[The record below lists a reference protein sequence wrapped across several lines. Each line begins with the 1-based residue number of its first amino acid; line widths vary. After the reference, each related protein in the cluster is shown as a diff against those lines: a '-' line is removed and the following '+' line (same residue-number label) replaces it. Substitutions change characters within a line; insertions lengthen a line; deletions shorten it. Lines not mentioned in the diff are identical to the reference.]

1 MKPTWKIGIIVAAV
15 PLIIIAVIL
24 WGSYKEA
31 RFDLVSLPDNGVVLN
46 NEQETLQFQKGN
58 TLYRS
63 WNSDQLIA
71 KNDKEDTRNQI
82 MKSAILYLDKEAL
95 MFTENV
101 PVIDTNGV
109 SSKLK
114 GNKVYESKGSTYQ
127 YNKSE
132 INEKSVVKLANRQ
145 YFLNADA
152 TLYLGGEKIK
162 EVSKPLLLIDKTG
175 SVTIYENKKKSRYLG
190 HMTLKINDD
199 TILDASSE
207 IYTIGDRKIDL
218 ASFGGT
224 DNEKLVV
231 KEDEQKDKK
240 EAEKKKE
247 EEKQKELAEKETEK
261 NNETKEANGSNDA
274 NDNKVASKDNQSAED
289 KSNGLNAT
297 KKYGND
303 LKVGNGSSNKGTKNS
318 PGNNDSGS
326 SGGSNGK
333 GPKDGLD
340 KIDDYEAVL
349 RKLDEL
355 NKKLER
361 NIPVLRIGYI
371 SPNVTST
378 KVSYSYADPNNTLI
392 GVTKISAVD
401 EKTGKTVNTQYVSA
415 VDTEALLTDL
425 SPNGKYH
432 LEFTYQYDLGT
443 DKGIQEVKI
452 QSDSFTT
459 QSVSAI
465 YQMQSV
471 TSTTMKLNVA
481 LDAQIDN
488 VKRAR
493 VKVTKANG
501 DSFYMNASANLING
515 NGELINVTG
524 LDPSTAYH
532 FQIVIDMKNGETI
545 ELNSSENYYTMQAT
559 VLKSLKASQSADK
572 VLQVQYDWSSADYT
586 LNQATIELKDENDQT
601 KVDYQ
606 VVNQE
611 KGNIRLVPVT
621 KDESLNMEAK
631 LVLETTNNETKE
643 SKTFEYPVKQDIQY
657 NKNATLTI
665 NLTPFQTEEN
675 NTKQA
680 EESSTKQAEEDN
692 TKQTEEVDSNT
703 VAGQETK
710 NTNSITTKVE
720 DVLAPQNAT
729 YDMTFS
735 MQRKTN
741 ETYQLA
747 FERRAV
753 GTEDNWSTW
762 TTQKIATDENG
773 QIKHTET
780 ISKLAKESFDYRI
793 AVYDANGILQLYVYQ
808 E

>member
-63 WNSDQLIA
+63 WNNDQLIA

-199 TILDASSE
+199 TVLDASSE

-247 EEKQKELAEKETEK
+247 EEKQKELAEKEAEK

-303 LKVGNGSSNKGTKNS
+303 LKVGNGSSDKGTKNS

-680 EESSTKQAEEDN
+680 EESNTKATEEDN
-692 TKQTEEVDSNT
+692 VKQTEEVDSNT

>member
-199 TILDASSE
+199 TVLDASSE

-247 EEKQKELAEKETEK
+247 EEKQKELAEKEAEK

-333 GPKDGLD
+333 GSKDGLD

-680 EESSTKQAEEDN
+680 EEDN
-692 TKQTEEVDSNT
+692 TKQTEVDSNT